1 MKSQHIQEEEVP
13 CVWDRQATASK
24 TSKTFGGDSAT
35 PGFEVWNP
43 FDAQHCVDFIEEE
56 EMLLEKPSTQG
67 QIYYCHN
74 PVPEELLGNRAKIA
88 EEVLDAGSIAY
99 FQEEEQLFAEKMSL
113 KRFSCC
119 V

>member
-56 EMLLEKPSTQG
+56 EILLEKPSTQG
-67 QIYYCHN
+67 QIYYYHN
-74 PVPEELLGNRAKIA
+74 PVPEELLWQQKIA
-88 EEVLDAGSIAY
+88 EEMLDAGSIAY